1 MRPYRSIAG
10 KDSKA
15 AVYDAL
21 SGSYLFKISASAE
34 IKSMRFSRDGTSIG
48 IACRNKLKAL
58 TLWPG
63 KPDFSEEHLLNDGDE
78 LYTKKLKKGANCLD
92 FSPCGTMVV
101 VGCDDTKV
109 RILRPGAGR
118 VCYQKRSEGRVFS
131 GSVSNDGKMFAFVSS
146 EDADIPNGK
155 KMVEVIDIYSGRAIR
170 QIPGNKFRLIN
181 GVVLAAYSEV
191 EYPEAMTD
199 FNNPEVMGV
208 VKSRTELI
216 IFCGGLRTTEHK
228 PKHKGF
234 VSIRRTSD
242 WKECFLLKFPQE
254 CRALCANESL
264 ICIAMEKHVEILKF
278 KDLWT
283 HFKENEGTTILM
295 PKAPVEKEENTEF
308 YVKDEHAQ
316 PEYESPRREG
326 EEGEELLFPMTYSHS
341 TLKDLIMS
349 VDLCVHETK
358 DSANSTHKSTL
369 VVFGGLD
376 STARVLELHLDRFAN
391 VTDYD
396 SDHDLS
402 LDGNNREGNV
412 DIRSPHQLHDSR
424 AKWSVCADKFRPIER
439 QGRIRATN
447 FNHKGDLLAV
457 GGMDYK
463 VGLYEVN
470 FALSLILL
478 HYILHIIHRALQL
491 TLPTRLT
498 FLIFRRNTDIC
509 LTPSKR
515 ATPSSTR

>member
-1 MRPYRSIAG
+1 MCSYFDFSIAG
-10 KDSKA
+10 KDSIA
-15 AVYDAL
+15 AVYDVL
-21 SGSYLFKISASAE
+21 SGSSLFKISASAE
-34 IKSMRFSRDGTSIG
+34 VKAMRFSRDGSLIG
-48 IACRNKLKAL
+48 IGCRNRKAAL

-63 KPDFSEEHLLNDGDE
+63 RPDSSERRRLNDGYG
-78 LYTKKLKKGANCLD
+78 LYTKQLQKGANCLD
-92 FSPCGTMVV
+92 FSPCGTKIV

-109 RILRPGAGR
+109 RIVRPGTGR

-131 GSVSNDGKMFAFVSS
+131 GSVSKDGRMFAFVSS
-146 EDADIPNGK
+146 EDADITNAK

-181 GVVLAAYSEV
+181 GVVLAAYLEV

-216 IFCGGLRTTEHK
+216 IFCGGLNTTEHK

-278 KDLWT
+278 KDLWA

-295 PKAPVEKEENTEF
+295 PKAPVETEENTEF
-308 YVKDEHAQ
+308 YVKGEHAQ
-316 PEYESPRREG
+316 PEYESSRREG
-326 EEGEELLFPMTYSHS
+326 EEGEELLFPITYSHS

-358 DSANSTHKSTL
+358 DSANFPHKSTL

-376 STARVLELHLDRFAN
+376 GTARVLELHLDRFAN

-402 LDGNNREGNV
+402 LDGNNQEGNV

-424 AKWSVCADKFRPIER
+424 AKWSVCADKFQPIER
-439 QGRIRATN
+439 PGRVRATK
-447 FNHKGDLLAV
+447 FSHDGSILAV
-457 GGMDYK
+457 GGMDRK
-463 VGLYEVN
+463 IGVYEVSKLKRRA
-470 FALSLILL
+470 FI
-478 HYILHIIHRALQL
+478 ILHHRATNFPVVLLL
-491 TLPTRLT
+491 TISNWL
-498 FLIFRRNTDIC
+498 FLC
-509 LTPSKR
+509 
-515 ATPSSTR
+515 AE